1 MKTPINAVK
10 PAWIALSSIALLLA
24 LGACGQKAPEAKQET
39 TAEATALPSAPSPS
53 AEVQTVRIAAIAPL
67 TGGIAHIGKDVVN
80 GVQMALDEANAAKPM
95 LGGKPVFFQF
105 LSEDDA
111 GDPKQAAAVAQRLC
125 DKKVVAVVG
134 HVQSGASIPASAV
147 YDKCGIVQISP
158 ATSNPEYT
166 QHGYHHAFR
175 LIANDDQLIAGL
187 AKAAIGQY
195 GIQRVA
201 IVDDRTA
208 YGQGLAKV
216 FTRVAQQDGVQVVAN
231 EYTNDKASDFMGIL
245 TAIKGKKVDAIL
257 FGGLDAQAGPMLR
270 QMEQLG
276 LGKVHLIGG
285 DAICTEKLPELA
297 GGVPAVE
304 NVVCALGGAGV
315 EQLAGGAE
323 WLARYNA
330 KFPGEFQMYSPYA
343 YAATQIILA
352 GMQQADSAD
361 SRVFLPKIAAMQMD
375 SLIGPIS
382 FTPQGELSAPK
393 ISLYTYRQ
401 GQRVALNSAVSE
413 VQGGAQAEAQQQP

>member
-1 MKTPINAVK
+1 MKACTKRLKGHSKTV
-10 PAWIALSSIALLLA
+10 SIAVA
-24 LGACGQKAPEAKQET
+24 LTMIFLSACGQKNGDNAPATKAHSSAVAPAGAKI
-39 TAEATALPSAPSPS
+39 
-53 AEVQTVRIAAIAPL
+53 VQIAAVGPL
-67 TGGIAHIGKDVVN
+67 TGGIAHIGKDVLN
-80 GVQMALDEANAAKPM
+80 GVQLALDEANAAKPT
-95 LGGKPVFFQF
+95 LGGKPVFFQ
-105 LSEDDA
+105 LDSEDDA

-125 DKKVVAVVG
+125 DKGVVAVIG

-147 YDKCGIVQISP
+147 YDKCGIVQITP

-166 QHGYHHAFR
+166 QHGLRHVFR

-187 AKAAIGQY
+187 AKAAIEQY
-195 GIQRVA
+195 GIKRVA

-216 FTRVAQQDGVQVVAN
+216 FTKVAKDDGVEVVAQ
-231 EYTNDKASDFMGIL
+231 EYTNDKAADFMGIL
-245 TAIKGKKVDAIL
+245 TSIKGKKVDAIL

-276 LGKVHLIGG
+276 LAKVHLIGG

-315 EQLAGGAE
+315 EQLAGGKE
-323 WLARYNA
+323 WMQRYNA

-352 GMQQADSAD
+352 AINQADSAD
-361 SRVFLPKIAAMQMD
+361 SKHFLPKVAGTQMD
-375 SLIGPIS
+375 SLIGKIS
-382 FTPQGELSAPK
+382 FTPSGELTSPS
-393 ISLYTYRQ
+393 ISLYTFRA
-401 GQRVALNSAVSE
+401 GKRTALAGFSH
-413 VQGGAQAEAQQQP
+413 

>member
-1 MKTPINAVK
+1 MKSKKNCTN
-10 PAWIALSSIALLLA
+10 PAQAALLSIAFVGISFLA
-24 LGACGQKAPEAKQET
+24 ACGQQAGDGTVATSAKAPAQ
-39 TAEATALPSAPSPS
+39 APAAAAP
-53 AEVQTVRIAAIAPL
+53 AGAQVVQIAAVGPL
-67 TGGIAHIGKDVVN
+67 TGGIAHIGKDVAN
-80 GVQMALDEANAAKPM
+80 GVQLAIDEANAAKPS

-125 DKKVVAVVG
+125 DKGVVAVVG

-147 YDKCGIVQISP
+147 YDKCGIVQITP

-166 QHGYHHAFR
+166 QHGYRHAFR

-187 AKAAIGQY
+187 AKTAIGKY
-195 GIQRVA
+195 AIKRVA

-208 YGQGLAKV
+208 FGQGLAKV
-216 FTRVAQQDGVQVVAN
+216 FSQVAKDNGVEVAAQ

-245 TAIKGKKVDAIL
+245 TSIKGKKVDAIL

-276 LGKVHLIGG
+276 MGKVHLIGG

-315 EQLAGGAE
+315 EQLAGGKE
-323 WLARYNA
+323 WLERYNA
-330 KFPGEFQMYSPYA
+330 KYPGEFQMYSPYA
-343 YAATQIILA
+343 YAGAQLIVHAIEA
-352 GMQQADSAD
+352 ANSAD
-361 SRVFLPKIAAMQMD
+361 SKQFLPLIAGAQFD
-375 SLIGPIS
+375 SLIGRIQ
-382 FTPQGELSAPK
+382 FTPTGEMAAPQ
-393 ISLYTYRQ
+393 ISLYTFR
-401 GQRVALNSAVSE
+401 GGKRVAL
-413 VQGGAQAEAQQQP
+413 P

>member
-10 PAWIALSSIALLLA
+10 PAWAALASIALLLA
-24 LGACGQKAPEAKQET
+24 LSACEQKTPEAKQVA
-39 TAEATALPSAPSPS
+39 TAEAAALPSAPSPN
-53 AEVQTVRIAAIAPL
+53 AGAQIVRIAAIGPL

-166 QHGYHHAFR
+166 QHGYRHAFR

-216 FTRVAQQDGVQVVAN
+216 FKTAVAQNGAQVVAT
-231 EYTNDKASDFMGIL
+231 EFTNDKASDFMGIL

-315 EQLAGGAE
+315 EQLQGGKE

-330 KFPGEFQMYSPYA
+330 QYPGEFQMYSPYA
-343 YAATQIILA
+343 YAAAQLIIHGIQTA
-352 GMQQADSAD
+352 ASTDST
-361 SRVFLPKIAAMQMD
+361 VFLPQIAGAQFD
-375 SLIGPIS
+375 SLIGKIA
-382 FTPQGELSAPK
+382 FTPQGEMTAPQ

-401 GQRVALNSAVSE
+401 GQRVALDTA
-413 VQGGAQAEAQQQP
+413 APR

>member
-1 MKTPINAVK
+1 MTSTSKRTSA
-10 PAWIALSSIALLLA
+10 ARSALLAAGFSSLCFLA
-24 LGACGQKAPEAKQET
+24 ACGQQTADAAKPQAAQAPAAAAQ
-39 TAEATALPSAPSPS
+39 AGAQV
-53 AEVQTVRIAAIAPL
+53 VQIAVAGPM
-67 TGGIAHIGKDVVN
+67 TGGIAHIGKDVAN
-80 GVQMALDEANAAKPM
+80 GVQLALDEANATKPT

-105 LSEDDA
+105 VSEDDA

-125 DKKVVAVVG
+125 DKKVAAVVG

-147 YDKCGIVQISP
+147 YDKCGIVQITP

-166 QHGYHHAFR
+166 QHGLRHAFR

-216 FTRVAQQDGVQVVAN
+216 FTQAAKDHGAQVVAQ
-231 EYTNDKASDFMGIL
+231 EYTNDKAADFMGIL
-245 TAIKGKKVDAIL
+245 TSIKGKKVDAIL

-297 GGVPAVE
+297 GRVPAVE
-304 NVVCALGGAGV
+304 QVVCALGGAGV
-315 EQLAGGAE
+315 EQLAGGQE
-323 WLARYNA
+323 WLERYNA
-330 KFPGEFQMYSPYA
+330 KYPGEFQMYSPYA
-343 YAATQIILA
+343 YAATQIILQA
-352 GMQQADSAD
+352 MREADSAD
-361 SRVFLPKIAAMQMD
+361 SKQFLPKVAAMQMD
-375 SLIGPIS
+375 SLIGKIS
-382 FTPQGELSAPK
+382 FTPQGELTAPS
-393 ISLYTYRQ
+393 ISLYTYR
-401 GQRVALNSAVSE
+401 
-413 VQGGAQAEAQQQP
+413 GGRRATLAGVTGAKP

>member
-1 MKTPINAVK
+1 MKTSKKAVK
-10 PAWIALSSIALLLA
+10 PAWAALFSIVPLLLA
-24 LGACGQKAPEAKQET
+24 LGACGQKTENNSAVKTAAAPVSGAAAAGQQ
-39 TAEATALPSAPSPS
+39 A
-53 AEVQTVRIAAIAPL
+53 VRIAVVGPL

-80 GVQMALDEANAAKPM
+80 GVQLALDEANAQQPK
-95 LGGKPVFFQF
+95 LGGKPVFFELLQ
-105 LSEDDA
+105 EDDA

-125 DKKVVAVVG
+125 DKGVVAVVG

-147 YDKCGIVQISP
+147 YDKCGIVQITP

-166 QHGYHHAFR
+166 QHGLKHAFR
-175 LIANDDQLIAGL
+175 LIANDDQLVAGV
-187 AKAAIGQY
+187 AQAAIEQF
-195 GIQRVA
+195 GIKRVA

-216 FTRVAQQDGVQVVAN
+216 FKAAVAQNGAEVVAT
-231 EYTNDKASDFMGIL
+231 EFTNDKASDFMGIL

-270 QMEQLG
+270 QMQQLG

-304 NVVCALGGAGV
+304 EVVCALGGAGV
-315 EQLAGGAE
+315 EQLAGGEA

-330 KFPGEFQMYSPYA
+330 KYPGEFQMYSPYA
-343 YAATQIILA
+343 YAAAQIILA
-352 GMQQADSAD
+352 GMQQADSAN
-361 SRVFLPKIAAMQMD
+361 SKAFLPKIAAMQMD
-375 SLIGPIS
+375 SLIGPVH

-393 ISLYTYRQ
+393 VSLYTYR
-401 GQRVALNSAVSE
+401 GGKRVAL
-413 VQGGAQAEAQQQP
+413 GAAGDGQ